1 MAYTSCSGSKVQH
14 AAHVRARKNPVRNDN
29 QVDEAVVNCVET
41 GSLINSA
48 ILNAGVHKG
57 VIQFDQGSQIN
68 VEAPQAAP
76 VQTA

>member
-14 AAHVRARKNPVRNDN
+14 TAHVRACQTPVKNDS

-41 GSLINSA
+41 GSLINSV

-57 VIQFDQGSQIN
+57 VIQCDQGSQIN
-68 VEAPQAAP
+68 VETPQAVP